1 MKTKSRPAARG
12 KQSANPA
19 YPQTHPTAPG
29 GMSQK
34 QLVAELTS
42 EHGWTVTEAQALKW
56 PEQIDAV
63 VEGRLDREREAEGDE
78 FDNPYEAEPETA
90 ADAELDELV
99 QEFAAAEDAKE
110 QPGACVPLNSFL
122 VPEPPFIPF
131 GGGDG
136 EQFQLYGYSFNNHAG
151 AGPSAADRWMN
162 CPGSLAMSRAFLETL
177 TENQAKQFA
186 LASLAARQG
195 TTAHSAAE
203 AEARHLLGIDSEQVR
218 DTTLNELAFFPEEAQ
233 EAYDDSMGE
242 YIQEYVDLIQ
252 TLVDEGRT
260 ILIEQRVRAAVPF
273 DPTVEGAEGLDGEV
287 YEIPG
292 STDCAALPTP
302 EHPDLVVVDLK
313 YGIGHNVDPEENPQ
327 LRIYGLGLLSEL
339 ADEDGNLPDDLDTI
353 TYVIAQPRNGGLKTW
368 NESVDDL
375 LDWCDGELS
384 TAMTKALL
392 GPPVAELV
400 PSDLACQWCPARGSC
415 PALVEKAIDSAA
427 DLFNVVQDAE
437 FQGEPADPGLLTDDK
452 LGEMLAQANRVVK
465 LQADLKAEA
474 QRRLHRGTPVPG
486 FKLVGYQ
493 PPRTWLPGADEAFED
508 DDLLWGEPKLLS
520 PTQAE
525 RLARRGGG
533 FGDLLHRVKELTD
546 TPTKRPVIA
555 PENDRRADWTGAA
568 PEAMFAD
575 LTPAEL
581 KAAGA

>member
-19 YPQTHPTAPG
+19 YPQAHPTAPG

-218 DTTLNELAFFPEEAQ
+218 DATLNELAFFPEEAK

-427 DLFNVVQDAE
+427 DLFDVV
-437 FQGEPADPGLLTDDK
+437 
-452 LGEMLAQANRVVK
+452 
-465 LQADLKAEA
+465 
-474 QRRLHRGTPVPG
+474 
-486 FKLVGYQ
+486 
-493 PPRTWLPGADEAFED
+493 
-508 DDLLWGEPKLLS
+508 
-520 PTQAE
+520 
-525 RLARRGGG
+525 
-533 FGDLLHRVKELTD
+533 
-546 TPTKRPVIA
+546 
-555 PENDRRADWTGAA
+555 
-568 PEAMFAD
+568 
-575 LTPAEL
+575 
-581 KAAGA
+581 